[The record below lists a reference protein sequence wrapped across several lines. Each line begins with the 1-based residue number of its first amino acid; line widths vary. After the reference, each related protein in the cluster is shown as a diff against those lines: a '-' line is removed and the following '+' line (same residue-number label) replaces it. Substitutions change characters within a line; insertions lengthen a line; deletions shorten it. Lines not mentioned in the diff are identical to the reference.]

1 MESVKPPLPVA
12 FELDPAE
19 IAEVRKSILSGSKT
33 LAWIMAFN
41 LLFGLAN
48 GALRLMTYGVHDILA
63 WAFIGAYIVLG
74 AIMLTTVYLRLSDFR
89 RRTHREV
96 VFGDQAIDVIRSPRK
111 TETVTYGRIARV
123 RILPNVIVIE
133 RRWSTAIG
141 IPRRV
146 LADDGEQLVRFF
158 EDRLVGKR
166 MLQRQSPSTVIVN
179 TASA

>member
-48 GALRLMTYGVHDILA
+48 GALRLMTYGVHDIPA

-74 AIMLTTVYLRLSDFR
+74 AIMLTAVYLRFQISDGARIGKSSSATRLSTSFEALAR
-89 RRTHREV
+89 
-96 VFGDQAIDVIRSPRK
+96 PR
-111 TETVTYGRIARV
+111 
-123 RILPNVIVIE
+123 P
-133 RRWSTAIG
+133 
-141 IPRRV
+141 
-146 LADDGEQLVRFF
+146 
-158 EDRLVGKR
+158 
-166 MLQRQSPSTVIVN
+166 
-179 TASA
+179 